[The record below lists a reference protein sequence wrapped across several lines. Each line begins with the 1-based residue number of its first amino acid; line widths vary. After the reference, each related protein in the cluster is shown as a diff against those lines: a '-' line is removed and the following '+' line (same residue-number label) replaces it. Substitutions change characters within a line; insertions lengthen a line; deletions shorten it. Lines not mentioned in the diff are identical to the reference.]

1 MIKVNIGYRSD
12 RRECALKVK
21 GHAGQ
26 AEVGQDIVC
35 ASASILAYTVVQIVK
50 AMDSHKDLEETP
62 TVNLESG
69 DAIVLCRAKD
79 DYLYS
84 EVLHTFF
91 VVQTGY
97 ALLAHNYPQYV
108 QIITDGKA

>member
-1 MIKVNIGYRSD
+1 MITVTFSTNRDK
-12 RRECALKVK
+12 REASLCIK

-26 AEVGQDIVC
+26 AKIGQDIVC
-35 ASASILAYTVVQIVK
+35 ASASILAYTVAQIIK

-62 TVNLESG
+62 TISLEHG
-69 DAIVLCRAKD
+69 DGIVSCRAKD

-108 QIITDGKA
+108 QIITDDKA

>member
-1 MIKVNIGYRSD
+1 MITVTFSSNRDK
-12 RRECALKVK
+12 REASLCLK

-26 AEVGQDIVC
+26 ADIGQDIVC
-35 ASASILAYTVVQIVK
+35 ASASILAYTVAQIIK

-62 TVNLESG
+62 TISLESG
-69 DAIVLCRAKD
+69 NGIVSCRAKD

-91 VVQTGY
+91 VAQTGY
-97 ALLAHNYPQYV
+97 TLLAHNYPQYV
-108 QIITDGKA
+108 QIITDDKA

>member
-1 MIKVNIGYRSD
+1 MLTVTFTYNRDKRKASL
-12 RRECALKVK
+12 CLK

-26 AEVGQDIVC
+26 ADIGRDIVC
-35 ASASILAYTVVQIVK
+35 ASASILAYTVAQIVK
-50 AMDSHKDLEETP
+50 AMDSHKDLEDAP
-62 TVNLESG
+62 TISLENG
-69 DAIVLCRAKD
+69 DAIVSCRAKD

-108 QIITDGKA
+108 QIITDGEA